1 MSKFKHRKDP
11 KTGRVLP
18 DGITYRRSDDRY
30 LYRYQRYNKTHYLYD
45 EDLDEL
51 KKKIIE
57 LQIGLSQG
65 LNTSISKMSLNQ
77 YYPTYLE
84 TYKHGKIKEAS
95 YQNKISY
102 FEKHM
107 KPYDIACVPMKE
119 ISRQMVVSHF
129 QYLADEKQL
138 AYGTI
143 KSIAS
148 AMKCAVQEVVSDRG
162 MLTNPFE
169 DVMQYIDAKKPVKVE
184 ALEKDV
190 QKELMDFLQKPGFQS
205 VYLPLIGTL
214 LGTGMRFGEA
224 MALTFDDIDWEK
236 KIIKVYKTL
245 NYKDRGNGKKEF
257 FITTPKTENAYREIP
272 LSSQVLGLLRMQ
284 KQYVSDMHIRQ
295 DFVVPEY
302 DMRGRNIREY
312 KGFVFTTKLGKPYSD
327 GLASVIKR
335 IVKKHNEEELVLAE
349 KEEREPF
356 LLPVFHAHQLRHTF
370 CTRLIEDQLKKG
382 ITNYQSVQYLMG
394 HAKISTTIDIYTSVS
409 KAIKQTFAA
418 DIEEI
423 DIYQ

>member
-1 MSKFKHRKDP
+1 MRNQIK
-11 KTGRVLP
+11 G
-18 DGITYRRSDDRY
+18 
-30 LYRYQRYNKTHYLYD
+30 LYK
-45 EDLDEL
+45 
-51 KKKIIE
+51 
-57 LQIGLSQG
+57 
-65 LNTSISKMSLNQ
+65 Q
-77 YYPTYLE
+77 YYLRRT
-84 TYKHGKIKEAS
+84 
-95 YQNKISY
+95 
-102 FEKHM
+102 
-107 KPYDIACVPMKE
+107 
-119 ISRQMVVSHF
+119 
-129 QYLADEKQL
+129 
-138 AYGTI
+138 
-143 KSIAS
+143 
-148 AMKCAVQEVVSDRG
+148 
-162 MLTNPFE
+162 FE

-224 MALTFDDIDWEK
+224 MALTFDDIDLEK

-418 DIEEI
+418 DIEKI